1 MLVGIYSNQNEI
13 TVESFKYVG
22 TYFRGLWEFFF
33 AYLSNFVEGK
43 TQRFSERIK

>member
-22 TYFRGLWEFFF
+22 THFRGLWEVFF
-33 AYLSNFVEGK
+33 AYLSNFVDGK
-43 TQRFSERIK
+43 TQRFSER